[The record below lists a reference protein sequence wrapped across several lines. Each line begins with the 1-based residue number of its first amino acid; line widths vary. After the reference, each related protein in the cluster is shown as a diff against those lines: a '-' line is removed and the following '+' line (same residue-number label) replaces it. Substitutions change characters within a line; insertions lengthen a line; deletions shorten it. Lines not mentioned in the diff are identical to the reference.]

1 MTSLKSGVKMDLM
14 KPVWTLGKRKSN
26 YKLSRVNLYF
36 EPGEEL
42 IFISSLSTLKREA
55 NLEKFN
61 NLSSHNFTD
70 KVGIY
75 GDCHLFNS
83 KEIGF
88 SELDENK
95 LSKDEKILGRRD
107 YIYLFDNDQDG
118 NGPNIHKIL
127 SKSNDKEISFF
138 VNPSNTSTSDIIDEA
153 VKFNHSNEKYFI
165 VENNDLIFFCVPLQE
180 SITKKNSSN
189 IDLFIKD
196 RIKKKKLIKFKV
208 PNGIYDICETE
219 FVPRLFKNIDE
230 FTEPNELLGHYI
242 VRKNF

>member
-1 MTSLKSGVKMDLM
+1 MKKAIAAIIFGLLLSSTSFAGDLA
-14 KPVWTLGKRKSN
+14 
-26 YKLSRVNLYF
+26 
-36 EPGEEL
+36 EEL
-42 IFISSLSTLKREA
+42 
-55 NLEKFN
+55 
-61 NLSSHNFTD
+61 
-70 KVGIY
+70 
-75 GDCHLFNS
+75 
-83 KEIGF
+83 KE
-88 SELDENK
+88 LNK
-95 LSKDEKILGRRD
+95 LYQEGVLTKEEFTEAKSKVIGIDKQSQKKQETKKEPKKEKKLIKSVDEKPKDEKILGRRD

>member
-1 MTSLKSGVKMDLM
+1 MLYDSVM
-14 KPVWTLGKRKSN
+14 KIHEYNQAMKHIVR
-26 YKLSRVNLYF
+26 
-36 EPGEEL
+36 
-42 IFISSLSTLKREA
+42 SS
-55 NLEKFN
+55 
-61 NLSSHNFTD
+61 D
-70 KVGIY
+70 
-75 GDCHLFNS
+75 
-83 KEIGF
+83 
-88 SELDENK
+88 K

-189 IDLFIKD
+189 IELFIKD

-219 FVPRLFKNIDE
+219 FVPGLFKNIDE